1 MHKPCRLVSP
11 LVFYCRQFR
20 KEENKARLQGDY
32 APPGLITVAQFRH
45 AWKKFSI
52 RVTEEQAH
60 AMFIKY
66 GCDTQGLLPYDLFA
80 AKLLGSPARLLAL
93 EPEQKVWPTLPVRSF
108 MTTYVAQAVNLLLV
122 ALLPVSRGRTSLR
135 ATPPSAGR
143 SRTATAASRCSRP
156 RTGMGAQRSGRRRS
170 QRQVSSA

>member
-1 MHKPCRLVSP
+1 MDLHNP
-11 LVFYCRQFR
+11 YCLLSLLLCYRRQFR

-66 GCDTQGLLPYDLFA
+66 GCDAQGLLPYDLFA

-93 EPEQKVWPTLPVRSF
+93 EPEQKV
-108 MTTYVAQAVNLLLV
+108 
-122 ALLPVSRGRTSLR
+122 
-135 ATPPSAGR
+135 
-143 SRTATAASRCSRP
+143 
-156 RTGMGAQRSGRRRS
+156 
-170 QRQVSSA
+170 